1 MPAPLLAISPTK
13 LAPPEAQDAPHANHC
28 EPLACPPNCPSRPS
42 SIAQPSWPMI
52 QAVSE
57 SACRSACTAKATS
70 PADSPRLVLCDLGC
84 QAGSNCFDPVLA
96 PPTGRSKQAL
106 AMACVPIARGIP
118 AWHGILDRFTPLSA
132 KRGTPCYRPASV
144 NGRLGNGR
152 CLSNRISLEGLLC
165 SRLLSGQDAC
175 NLPGWFVV
183 EVVPTPKGEQKFHR
197 RLVLRLLA

>member
-84 QAGSNCFDPVLA
+84 QAGSNCLTRYWRRRPDA
-96 PPTGRSKQAL
+96 RSKLSRWRAIPSLEASLPGTEFWIGSLRCPQSEERRAIDQPQSTAAS
-106 AMACVPIARGIP
+106 AMAGV
-118 AWHGILDRFTPLSA
+118 SA
-132 KRGTPCYRPASV
+132 MESALRASSV
-144 NGRLGNGR
+144 ATCSAVRMLA
-152 CLSNRISLEGLLC
+152 ISRAG
-165 SRLLSGQDAC
+165 S
-175 NLPGWFVV
+175 W
-183 EVVPTPKGEQKFHR
+183 
-197 RLVLRLLA
+197 